1 MKKGD
6 IILVVCIIITSL
18 VSIYLLN
25 FSSSSTSKKYIEV
38 VVDGKVYKKVFI
50 NDLNYEQ
57 KIRINTKEGYNLV
70 HIHDGKVEIIEA
82 DCKDKICVNTAS
94 IDKKGQI
101 IACLPHKLYVKILG
115 FDDEVDNVS
124 Y

>member
-6 IILVVCIIITSL
+6 IILIVCIIITSL
-18 VSIYLLN
+18 ASIYLLN
-25 FSSSSTSKKYIEV
+25 FNNSTHKKYIEV
-38 VVDGKVYKKVFI
+38 VVEGKIYKKVFI
-50 NDLNYEQ
+50 NDLDYEQ

-82 DCKDKICVNTAS
+82 DCKDKICVKTAS
-94 IDKKGQI
+94 IDRKGQI

-115 FDDEVDNVS
+115 VEDEVDNTS